1 MALFKDDKEEP
12 EKSKSISEFLF
23 SKDNKG
29 ENTQKNKPKSST
41 LMFGG
46 DYSNNKQSIKQ
57 NNNNN
62 GHVKI
67 PMFNDNNNKTNNSNQ
82 NKKILPTFDFSHMD
96 TTPYNVVNDE
106 HKKKLVELRETVNYY
121 INQKIFSEELERK
134 SSMSVGTQ
142 KNKIVQKTNINN
154 KSKSNNCC

>member
-121 INQKIFSEELERK
+121 IDQKVFSEED
-134 SSMSVGTQ
+134 
-142 KNKIVQKTNINN
+142 KIKICFLIDKLQNEV
-154 KSKSNNCC
+154 